1 MVKIVCHKKGNNR
14 CLFVY
19 EAEVVPRVGEFIH
32 LPHYGLYVVTDVCY
46 TISDDGRPQNCNEY
60 GEKLLFATIIVDNG
74 GSKQF

>member
-1 MVKIVCHKKGNNR
+1 MVEVACHKKDNNR

-46 TISDDGRPQNCNEY
+46 TISDDGPQNCREY
-60 GEKLLFATIIVDNG
+60 REKLLFATIIVDNA
-74 GSKQF
+74 GSKRF